1 MRKLFLTFLIA
12 TVLLVTSIAPAL
24 AAPRYDTWMGSTW
37 PPVVSGWQVVSSDG
51 SSTLDVKF
59 TDPHV
64 NGDAIGPIADQSSQY
79 PDWNQPN
86 NMDIILYAQNHGYQL
101 PMDSIFGRASTTPGV
116 FYPANDTAVATYTP
130 QILSIIEKSGYTPQ
144 DFLNAGANP
153 LPSKSATTPKPTP
166 ASVKTVVVATPKSE
180 PTKTVVATTPAPVK
194 KVNVTPAK
202 VVVVTNATVSLAEAK
217 SHSDVLKDPKSPAS
231 QALGRLQDQQ
241 SNISDQQAQAYNN
254 WRDEKIAISAAICIF
269 LFVLFVLTYLILYR
283 LDWLKK
289 IFRIGRG

>member
-1 MRKLFLTFLIA
+1 MKKVIAAFSLA

-24 AAPRYDTWMGSTW
+24 AAPRYEDWTGSTW
-37 PPVVSGWQVVSSDG
+37 PPEITGWTVLSAQG
-51 SSTLDVKF
+51 SSTLAVHM
-59 TDPHV
+59 TDPHEPIL
-64 NGDAIGPIADQSSQY
+64 GIGPITDQSAKY
-79 PDWNQPN
+79 PDWDTPN

-101 PMDSIFGRASTTPGV
+101 PMDTLFGRGSNNIQLEEQYETHPQNAP
-116 FYPANDTAVATYTP
+116 ATYTP

-166 ASVKTVVVATPKSE
+166 APVKTVVVATPKSE

-217 SHSDVLKDPKSPAS
+217 SHSDVLKDPKSPAA
-231 QALGRLQDQQ
+231 QALNRLNDQQ
-241 SNISDQQAQAYNN
+241 SNVIDQQVQASNN
-254 WRDEKIAISAAICIF
+254 RQYEIDVIGIAISIF
-269 LFVLFVLTYLILYR
+269 LFVLVYLILYR